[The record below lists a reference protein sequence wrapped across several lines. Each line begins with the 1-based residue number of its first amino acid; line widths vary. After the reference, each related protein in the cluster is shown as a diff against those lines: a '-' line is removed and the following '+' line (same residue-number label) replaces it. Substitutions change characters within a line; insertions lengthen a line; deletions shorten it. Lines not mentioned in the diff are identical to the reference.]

1 MIMEVK
7 NKKIALVTGASRG
20 LGAAVSEAL
29 AENNYHV
36 IAIARTT
43 GALEELDDRIQLK
56 GGSATLVPLDITDEE
71 AVKRMCILIHERWG
85 GLDLW
90 VHCAV
95 HASPLSPVSHI
106 SEKDWEKTI
115 AINITA
121 TGRLITNIESLL
133 LANSGTA
140 IHIDD
145 KVSGHKFFGNY
156 GSSKAAQRALF
167 ESWASETV
175 KTGPNILVFSPN
187 PMPTACRARFF
198 PGRSSS
204 PNKAIVIINI
214 NGSFY
219 GHVFFKIFYYLLIL
233 LVSKLCFQTSAQDES
248 YHHS

>member
-90 VHCAV
+90 VHCAI

-198 PGRSSS
+198 PGEDRSALFHPSEE
-204 PNKAIVIINI
+204 AAR
-214 NGSFY
+214 
-219 GHVFFKIFYYLLIL
+219 LIKQ
-233 LVSKLCFQTSAQDES
+233 S
-248 YHHS
+248 

>member
-1 MIMEVK
+1 MQIE
-7 NKKIALVTGASRG
+7 NKKIALITGASRG

-29 AENNYHV
+29 AENSYHV
-36 IAIARTT
+36 IAIARTS
-43 GALEELDDRIQLK
+43 GALEDLDDRIQSK

-71 AVKRMCILIHERWG
+71 AVKRMCISIHKRWG

-90 VHCAV
+90 VHCAI

-121 TGRLITNIESLL
+121 TGRLITNLESLL
-133 LANSGTA
+133 LKNSGTA

-175 KTGPNILVFSPN
+175 KTGPNILMFSPN

-198 PGRSSS
+198 PGEDRSTLFHPSGE
-204 PNKAIVIINI
+204 AAR
-214 NGSFY
+214 
-219 GHVFFKIFYYLLIL
+219 LIKQL
-233 LVSKLCFQTSAQDES
+233 
-248 YHHS
+248 

>member
-43 GALEELDDRIQLK
+43 GALEELDDRIQSK

-90 VHCAV
+90 VHCAI

-121 TGRLITNIESLL
+121 TGRLITNLESLL
-133 LANSGTA
+133 LKNSGTA

-175 KTGPNILVFSPN
+175 KTG
-187 PMPTACRARFF
+187 
-198 PGRSSS
+198 
-204 PNKAIVIINI
+204 
-214 NGSFY
+214 
-219 GHVFFKIFYYLLIL
+219 
-233 LVSKLCFQTSAQDES
+233 KL
-248 YHHS
+248 

>member
-1 MIMEVK
+1 MKKQLNECVFQSINVGEV
-7 NKKIALVTGASRG
+7 
-20 LGAAVSEAL
+20 
-29 AENNYHV
+29 
-36 IAIARTT
+36 
-43 GALEELDDRIQLK
+43 
-56 GGSATLVPLDITDEE
+56 
-71 AVKRMCILIHERWG
+71 
-85 GLDLW
+85 LDLW
-90 VHCAV
+90 VHCAI

-198 PGRSSS
+198 PGEDRSALFHPSEE
-204 PNKAIVIINI
+204 AVR
-214 NGSFY
+214 
-219 GHVFFKIFYYLLIL
+219 LIKQL
-233 LVSKLCFQTSAQDES
+233 
-248 YHHS
+248 

>member
-1 MIMEVK
+1 MQIE
-7 NKKIALVTGASRG
+7 NKKIALITGASRG

-29 AENNYHV
+29 AENSYHV
-36 IAIARTT
+36 IAIARTS
-43 GALEELDDRIQLK
+43 GALEDLDDRIQSK

-71 AVKRMCILIHERWG
+71 AVKRMCISIHERWG

-90 VHCAV
+90 VHCAI

-121 TGRLITNIESLL
+121 TGILITNLESLL
-133 LANSGTA
+133 LKNSGTA

-175 KTGPNILVFSPN
+175 KTGPNILMFSPN

-198 PGRSSS
+198 PGEDRSTLFHPSEE
-204 PNKAIVIINI
+204 AAR
-214 NGSFY
+214 
-219 GHVFFKIFYYLLIL
+219 LIKQL
-233 LVSKLCFQTSAQDES
+233 
-248 YHHS
+248 

>member
-1 MIMEVK
+1 MQIE
-7 NKKIALVTGASRG
+7 NKKIALITGASRG

-29 AENNYHV
+29 AENSYHV
-36 IAIARTT
+36 IAIARTS
-43 GALEELDDRIQLK
+43 GALEDLDDRIQSK

-71 AVKRMCILIHERWG
+71 AVKRMCISIHERWG

-90 VHCAV
+90 VHCAI

-121 TGRLITNIESLL
+121 TGRLITNLESLL
-133 LANSGTA
+133 LKNSGTA

-175 KTGPNILVFSPN
+175 KTGPNILMFSPN

-198 PGRSSS
+198 PGEDRSALFHTSEE
-204 PNKAIVIINI
+204 AAR
-214 NGSFY
+214 
-219 GHVFFKIFYYLLIL
+219 LIKQL
-233 LVSKLCFQTSAQDES
+233 
-248 YHHS
+248 

>member
-1 MIMEVK
+1 MQIE
-7 NKKIALVTGASRG
+7 NKKIALITGASRG

-29 AENNYHV
+29 AENSYHV
-36 IAIARTT
+36 IAIART
-43 GALEELDDRIQLK
+43 
-56 GGSATLVPLDITDEE
+56 
-71 AVKRMCILIHERWG
+71 HERWG

-90 VHCAV
+90 VHCAI

-121 TGRLITNIESLL
+121 TGRLITNLESLL
-133 LANSGTA
+133 LKNSGTA

-175 KTGPNILVFSPN
+175 KTGPNILMFSPN
-187 PMPTACRARFF
+187 LMVMFF
-198 PGRSSS
+198 CCFF
-204 PNKAIVIINI
+204 IIN
-214 NGSFY
+214 
-219 GHVFFKIFYYLLIL
+219 
-233 LVSKLCFQTSAQDES
+233 
-248 YHHS
+248 

>member
-1 MIMEVK
+1 MQIE
-7 NKKIALVTGASRG
+7 NKKIALITGASRG

-29 AENNYHV
+29 AENSYHV
-36 IAIARTT
+36 IAIARTS
-43 GALEELDDRIQLK
+43 GALEDLDDRIQSK

-71 AVKRMCILIHERWG
+71 AVKRMCISIHERWG

-90 VHCAV
+90 VHCAI

-121 TGRLITNIESLL
+121 TGRLITNLESLL
-133 LANSGTA
+133 LRNSGTA

-175 KTGPNILVFSPN
+175 KTGPNILMFSPN
-187 PMPTACRARFF
+187 PMPTACRACFF
-198 PGRSSS
+198 PGEDLSTVVHPSEEAAR
-204 PNKAIVIINI
+204 
-214 NGSFY
+214 
-219 GHVFFKIFYYLLIL
+219 LIKQL
-233 LVSKLCFQTSAQDES
+233 
-248 YHHS
+248 

>member
-1 MIMEVK
+1 MQID
-7 NKKIALVTGASRG
+7 NKKIALITGASRG

-29 AENNYHV
+29 AENSYHV
-36 IAIARTT
+36 IAIARTS
-43 GALEELDDRIQLK
+43 GALEDLDDRIQSK

-71 AVKRMCILIHERWG
+71 AVKRMCISIHERWG

-90 VHCAV
+90 VHCAI

-121 TGRLITNIESLL
+121 TGRLITNLESLL
-133 LANSGTA
+133 LKNSGTA

-175 KTGPNILVFSPN
+175 KTGPNILMFSPN
-187 PMPTACRARFF
+187 PMSTACRARFF
-198 PGRSSS
+198 PGEDRSALFHPSEE
-204 PNKAIVIINI
+204 AAR
-214 NGSFY
+214 
-219 GHVFFKIFYYLLIL
+219 LIKQL
-233 LVSKLCFQTSAQDES
+233 
-248 YHHS
+248 

>member
-1 MIMEVK
+1 MQIE
-7 NKKIALVTGASRG
+7 NKKIALITGASRG

-29 AENNYHV
+29 AEKSYHV
-36 IAIARTT
+36 IAIARTS
-43 GALEELDDRIQLK
+43 GALEDLDDRIQSM

-71 AVKRMCILIHERWG
+71 AVKRMCISIHERWG

-90 VHCAV
+90 VHCAI

-106 SEKDWEKTI
+106 SEKDCEKTI

-121 TGRLITNIESLL
+121 TGRLITNLESLL
-133 LANSGTA
+133 LRNSGTA

-175 KTGPNILVFSPN
+175 KTGPNILMFSPN

-198 PGRSSS
+198 PGEDRSTLFHPSEE
-204 PNKAIVIINI
+204 AAR
-214 NGSFY
+214 
-219 GHVFFKIFYYLLIL
+219 LIKQL
-233 LVSKLCFQTSAQDES
+233 
-248 YHHS
+248 